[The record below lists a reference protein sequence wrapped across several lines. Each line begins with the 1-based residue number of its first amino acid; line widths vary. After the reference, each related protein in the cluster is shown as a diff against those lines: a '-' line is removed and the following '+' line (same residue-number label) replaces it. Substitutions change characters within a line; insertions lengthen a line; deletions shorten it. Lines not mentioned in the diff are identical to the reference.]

1 MAWNRP
7 QVDSRAKDSP
17 RRTGTVRPA
26 VAVRWLIAGV
36 LVVAG
41 IFAVWVFL
49 GGETSSPTTK
59 KRARAKIPDAAKV
72 IHNKQVAKD
81 AVSET
86 RKPITESVKPPANGQ
101 TPQFV
106 PPAPPVRTNEA
117 SRLRAMNSVHRTGF
131 EQILL
136 NIFSCEPGN
145 MPRPLPSDIPEAEM
159 KRLAEI
165 LISKDEIKDS
175 DTENMMLAKDLLAKA
190 KAAMVKFIKD
200 GGEPEEFI
208 VSYHEQLEH
217 AFHERQKAMSF
228 VGQLVREGEDPAVIS
243 KYVDKTNEKFA
254 AQGIMEIDKPAVAEE
269 QGDE

>member
-17 RRTGTVRPA
+17 RRTGTVRPT
-26 VAVRWLIAGV
+26 VAVRGLIAGV

-41 IFAVWVFL
+41 ILAVWVFL
-49 GGETSSPTTK
+49 GGETSAPTAEE
-59 KRARAKIPDAAKV
+59 RARAKIPD
-72 IHNKQVAKD
+72 VAKAIRQSQADKEGASEVRVPVAAD
-81 AVSET
+81 AQ
-86 RKPITESVKPPANGQ
+86 PPANGQ

-175 DTENMMLAKDLLAKA
+175 DTENMRLAKDLLAKA

-217 AFHERQKAMSF
+217 AFHERQKAVAF

-254 AQGIMEIDKPAVAEE
+254 AQGIMEIDKPVVAEE

>member
-7 QVDSRAKDSP
+7 SEDAAGHRVNVDATSPSRHWWYVV
-17 RRTGTVRPA
+17 GA
-26 VAVRWLIAGV
+26 VAVLGAAVAAWWLWPTGDSE
-36 LVVAG
+36 
-41 IFAVWVFL
+41 
-49 GGETSSPTTK
+49 GETAAPQAKQRIKEVSPAQRGAAPRPRDEK
-59 KRARAKIPDAAKV
+59 PAADA
-72 IHNKQVAKD
+72 Q
-81 AVSET
+81 
-86 RKPITESVKPPANGQ
+86 PPANGQ

-175 DTENMMLAKDLLAKA
+175 DTENMRLAKDLLAKA

-217 AFHERQKAMSF
+217 AFHERQKAVAF